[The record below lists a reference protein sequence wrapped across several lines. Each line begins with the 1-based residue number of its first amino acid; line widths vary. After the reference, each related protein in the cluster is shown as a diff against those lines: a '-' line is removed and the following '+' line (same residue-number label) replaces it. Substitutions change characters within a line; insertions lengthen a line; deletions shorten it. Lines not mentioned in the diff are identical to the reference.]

1 MPSPSIASACSSRR
15 NQRSTRQRSC
25 TASTSRPRL
34 KASST
39 RSKRSA
45 QGTAI
50 ASSSSSSPAGGSAVE
65 SSSRERIAL
74 AKDSR
79 KVRPIAI
86 TSPTLCMWVESRPS
100 APGNFSKAKRGILV
114 TT

>member
-1 MPSPSIASACSSRR
+1 MDGLDVDAAAEGLEHLVEALRAGR
-15 NQRSTRQRSC
+15 FER
-25 TASTSRPRL
+25 
-34 KASST
+34 
-39 RSKRSA
+39 
-45 QGTAI
+45 
-50 ASSSSSSPAGGSAVE
+50 SSSSASSAGKSAVA

-86 TSPTLCMWVESRPS
+86 TSPTLCMWVESLPV
-100 APGNFSKAKRGILV
+100 APGNFSKAKRGTLV

>member
-1 MPSPSIASACSSRR
+1 M
-15 NQRSTRQRSC
+15 
-25 TASTSRPRL
+25 
-34 KASST
+34 
-39 RSKRSA
+39 RSKRSG
-45 QGTAI
+45 QGFS
-50 ASSSSSSPAGGSAVE
+50 SSSSSSPSSAGISASA

-100 APGNFSKAKRGILV
+100 EPGNFSKAKRGILV